1 MSRIPRLVSSR
12 TFISQFQ
19 DTVRAKVPFLNFC
32 LTLSV
37 EFVRLISLPHSV
49 SEPLDLNDFIFN
61 PTHCF
66 FDIFS

>member
-1 MSRIPRLVSSR
+1 MYPTAGLAGRSYV
-12 TFISQFQ
+12 
-19 DTVRAKVPFLNFC
+19 NFC

-49 SEPLDLNDFIFN
+49 SEPLDLNDFIVN

-66 FDIFS
+66 SDIFLKFRLV